1 MIRIV
6 ICDSNR
12 AEALRLR
19 DAIDTYASSCGIFN
33 IETVVRNSRD
43 EFVESLGRLRADFF
57 HIAICH
63 IDDRCADMS
72 LDEIGCALKDVRSL
86 SPNTHFIMMSS
97 DPSHA
102 ICAYKADS
110 EFIQLPLTSAEF
122 KRVIGSALR
131 QAVNDQRVPFAVKLQ
146 KGVAN
151 MNIKDITFIET
162 SKKGPIVHLPGG
174 QTIVAKGT
182 LQSLFDKISTMSDTF
197 MRASGSFIVNL
208 DNMRVAGKSSVIFGD
223 GEAII
228 LPVRA
233 RKPVRDAYIAYQ
245 TRTCDKSPEPVT

>member
-12 AEALRLR
+12 AEGLRLR

-33 IETVVRNSRD
+33 IETGVRNSRE
-43 EFVESLGRLRADFF
+43 EFVESLSHFRADFF

-63 IDDRCADMS
+63 IDDRCAGMS

-86 SPNTHFIMMSS
+86 TPNTHFIMMSS
-97 DPSHA
+97 NPDHA
-102 ICAYKADS
+102 ICAYRADAD
-110 EFIQLPLTSAEF
+110 FMLLPLTSAEF
-122 KRVIGSALR
+122 VRVVGGALR
-131 QAVNDQRVPFAVKLQ
+131 QAVNEQRVPFAVKLP

-174 QTIVAKGT
+174 ETITTKGT
-182 LQSLFDKISTMSDTF
+182 LQSLFDNISTISDTF
-197 MRASGSFIVNL
+197 IRASGSFIVNL

-233 RKPVRDAYIAYQ
+233 RKPVRDAYVAYQ
-245 TRTCDKSPEPVT
+245 SRC

>member
-1 MIRIV
+1 MIRII

-12 AEALRLR
+12 TEGLRLR

-33 IETVVRNSRD
+33 IETGVRNSRE
-43 EFVESLGRLRADFF
+43 EFVESLSRFRADFF

-63 IDDRCADMS
+63 IDDRCAGMS

-97 DPSHA
+97 NPDHA
-102 ICAYKADS
+102 ICAYRADAD
-110 EFIQLPLTSAEF
+110 FMLLPLTSAEF
-122 KRVIGSALR
+122 VRVVGGALR
-131 QAVNDQRVPFAVKLQ
+131 QAVNDQRVPFAVKLP

-174 QTIVAKGT
+174 ETITTKGT
-182 LQSLFDKISTMSDTF
+182 LQSLFDKISTISDTF
-197 MRASGSFIVNL
+197 IRASGSFIVNL

-228 LPVRA
+228 LPIRA
-233 RKPVRDAYIAYQ
+233 RKLVRDAYVAYQ
-245 TRTCDKSPEPVT
+245 TRS

>member
-1 MIRIV
+1 MIRII

-12 AEALRLR
+12 AEGLRLR

-33 IETVVRNSRD
+33 IETGVRNSRE
-43 EFVESLGRLRADFF
+43 EFVESLSRFKPDFF

-63 IDDRCADMS
+63 IDDRCAGMS

-97 DPSHA
+97 NPDHA
-102 ICAYKADS
+102 ICAYKADA
-110 EFIQLPLTSAEF
+110 EFMLLPLTSAEF
-122 KRVIGSALR
+122 VRVVGGALR
-131 QAVNDQRVPFAVKLQ
+131 QAVNNQRTPFAVKLP

-174 QTIVAKGT
+174 ETITTKGT
-182 LQSLFDKISTMSDTF
+182 LQSLFDKISTISDTF
-197 MRASGSFIVNL
+197 IRASGSFIVNL

-233 RKPVRDAYIAYQ
+233 RKPVRDAYLAYQ
-245 TRTCDKSPEPVT
+245 SRG

>member
-12 AEALRLR
+12 AEGLSLR
-19 DAIDTYASSCGIFN
+19 DAIDAYASRCGIFN
-33 IETVVRNSRD
+33 IETILRNSRE
-43 EFVESLGRLRADFF
+43 EFVESLSRLRADFF

-63 IDDRCADMS
+63 IDERCAGMS
-72 LDEIGCALKDVRSL
+72 LDEIGCALRDVRSL
-86 SPNTHFIMMSS
+86 TPNTHFITMSS
-97 DPSHA
+97 NPDHA
-102 ICAYKADS
+102 ICAYKADA
-110 EFIQLPLTSAEF
+110 EFMLLPSTSADF
-122 KRVIGSALR
+122 VRVIGGVLR
-131 QAVNDQRVPFAVKLQ
+131 QVFNDERIPFAVKLS

-162 SKKGPIVHLPGG
+162 SKKGPIIHLPNGR
-174 QTIVAKGT
+174 TITTKGT
-182 LQSLFDKISTMSDTF
+182 LQSLFDKISTVSDTF
-197 MRASGSFIVNL
+197 IRASGSFIVNL

-233 RKPVRDAYIAYQ
+233 RKTVRDAYLAYQ
-245 TRTCDKSPEPVT
+245 SRG